1 MRISLFI
8 TTVLAISSQ
17 TGMSDETQ
25 SANAPGQP
33 QGPRFSVAENSPIG
47 TTVGTVTSK
56 KGANQSLR
64 TYSITGGNEHQTF
77 VIHAKTGRIAVRN
90 STRLDYETNPEY
102 VLQITVEGTEDFD
115 DSFDSGFAA
124 ELRKSGINVED
135 DKQLLETLS
144 VTITVKNVNELPA
157 LEAQTLSI
165 PENSAASV
173 VVGRVLVSDP
183 DAGDTHLFLFNNDSA
198 RSPFEID
205 PRTGEI
211 TVLDPTALDYEIQT
225 YFEMNVVAIDA
236 GGAAL
241 SETLRIE
248 VTDINEPPQL
258 AAEMFTLPEAS
269 DPGTVVGRIPGVDPD
284 GEAALTYAIVR
295 GNDDNAF
302 LINEQTGEISVAK
315 SAALDFEQTPQ
326 RQIGIEAR
334 DAQGDIGTTE
344 VQIQLTDVNEPP
356 VAGNQ
361 EFALPSQI
369 ESGAVLGTIS
379 ADDPDQ
385 GEQLTFGITDGN
397 DDGAFAIDPKTGE
410 LTVVSPE
417 KLNARSARQAALSIS
432 IADRAEASTTA
443 TATIDL
449 GIAQADSSLAAA
461 IRAMSAENED
471 TDDTTNPLDSQA
483 AAVAAKPTPKTKP
496 VPPVTPKVATSATAP
511 VAVAT
516 AVPANVVPA
525 STNKRAAASWLLL
538 CIGGAAVV
546 WGGVLVLTSLR
557 QRRMSATL
565 RKSIAAAHHDEE
577 LLHERMLSL
586 DAFSNELRAERDEL
600 MATRR
605 LLTGEFEKLKSLLGR
620 QTEELRSTDTVLQHG
635 DEILQKQMAMA
646 AAPAP
651 VTGPAGETLDSVRRQ
666 FAMQHQRLGT
676 LQETMEQRDRELID
690 TCSKMDTRLE
700 EVLQKVS
707 LIDAFDELQQGCG
720 DDLPPSDEDDVAGA
734 HAMAAW
740 DNRQAQIQELE
751 QQFDSNTGEPSPSGM
766 ATNAS
771 LQDEA
776 RTSTAASGME
786 FDYGLLDAKPS
797 PGELF
802 TDDPATDEHVTEE
815 MQQKWAA
822 RTELNTLRLVANQS
836 TRTTLANYSRK
847 KFLRSKLLLGSL
859 ALFGVSFAMLLWLG
873 GLGAKASQ
881 SSLGWGAL
889 GAGAVATVLLVSSWF
904 KHRSKS

>member
-8 TTVLAISSQ
+8 TTVLAISAQ
-17 TGMSDETQ
+17 TGMSDETP
-25 SANAPGQP
+25 SADAPVQP
-33 QGPRFSVAENSPIG
+33 QGPRFSVAENSPVG

-56 KGANQSLR
+56 KGTNPSLR
-64 TYSITGGNEHQTF
+64 TYSITSGNEQQTF

-102 VLQITVEGTEDFD
+102 VLQVTVEGTEDFE

-124 ELRKSGINVED
+124 ELRKSGINVND
-135 DKQLLETLS
+135 DKQLIETLS
-144 VTITVKNVNELPA
+144 VTIEVKNVNEFPA
-157 LEAQTLSI
+157 LEKHTLSI
-165 PENSAASV
+165 AENSAASV

-183 DAGDTHLFLFNNDSA
+183 DAGDTLLFFFNNDNA
-198 RSPFEID
+198 TSPFRID

-211 TVLDPTALDYEIQT
+211 TVIDPTALDYEIQT
-225 YFEMNVVAIDA
+225 DYEMNVVVIDA

-248 VTDINEPPQL
+248 VTNINEPPHL
-258 AAEMFTLPEAS
+258 AAETFTLPEAS
-269 DPGTVVGRIPGVDPD
+269 NPGTVVGRIPGVDPD

-302 LINEQTGEISVAK
+302 VINELTGEISVAQG
-315 SAALDFEQTPQ
+315 AALDFEQTPQ

-344 VQIQLTDVNEPP
+344 VQIELTDVNEPP

-361 EFALPSQI
+361 EFALPDHI
-369 ESGAVLGTIS
+369 ESGAVIGTIS
-379 ADDPDQ
+379 ANDPDQ
-385 GEQLTFGITDGN
+385 GELLTFGITDGN
-397 DDGAFAIDPKTGE
+397 DDGAFAIDPRTGE

-432 IADRAEASTTA
+432 IADRTEASATA

-461 IRAMSAENED
+461 IRAMSSED
-471 TDDTTNPLDSQA
+471 EDDHGTANPVDSQT
-483 AAVAAKPTPKTKP
+483 AAVTPKPTPKAKP
-496 VPPVTPKVATSATAP
+496 VPPVTPQVATQATTPA
-511 VAVAT
+511 AVTTAT
-516 AVPANVVPA
+516 PTNVVPA
-525 STNKRAAASWLLL
+525 SNKRAAASWLLL

-546 WGGVLVLTSLR
+546 WGGVLVLTSLH

-635 DEILQKQMAMA
+635 DEILQKQMATA
-646 AAPAP
+646 AAPTAAS
-651 VTGPAGETLDSVRRQ
+651 GAADESLDSVRRE
-666 FAMQHQRLGT
+666 FAEQHQRLGT

-740 DNRQAQIQELE
+740 DKRQTQIYELE
-751 QQFDSNTGEPSPSGM
+751 QQFDGDPGEPSSSGI
-766 ATNAS
+766 ATKAALPN
-771 LQDEA
+771 E
-776 RTSTAASGME
+776 TSMSKTAIEM
-786 FDYGLLDAKPS
+786 DYSSEPPTGEHS
-797 PGELF
+797 P
-802 TDDPATDEHVTEE
+802 DEHITEE

-822 RTELNTLRLVANQS
+822 RTELNTLRSVANES
-836 TRTTLANYSRK
+836 TRTTLAKYSRK
-847 KFLRSKLLLGSL
+847 KFFRSKLLLGSL
-859 ALFGVSFAMLLWLG
+859 GLFGVSFASLLWLG

-881 SSLGWGAL
+881 TSLGWGAL
-889 GAGAVATVLLVSSWF
+889 GASGVAMVLLVSSWL

>member
-1 MRISLFI
+1 
-8 TTVLAISSQ
+8 
-17 TGMSDETQ
+17 MSDETP
-25 SANAPGQP
+25 SAGAPGQP

-56 KGANQSLR
+56 KGTNSSLR
-64 TYSITGGNEHQTF
+64 TYSITGGDENQTF
-77 VIHAKTGRIAVRN
+77 VIHSKTGRIAVRN
-90 STRLDYETNPEY
+90 STRLDYESNPEF

-144 VTITVKNVNELPA
+144 VTIEVKNVNEFPA
-157 LEAQTLSI
+157 LEEQTLSI
-165 PENSAASV
+165 AENSAARV

-183 DAGDTHLFLFNNDSA
+183 DAGDTHLFLFNNDNA
-198 RSPFEID
+198 PSPFNID

-211 TVLDPTALDYEIQT
+211 TVIDPAALDYEIQT
-225 YFEMNVVAIDA
+225 DFEMNVVVIDA

-248 VTDINEPPQL
+248 VMNINEPPYL
-258 AAEMFTLPEAS
+258 AAETFSLPEAS
-269 DPGTVVGRIPGVDPD
+269 DSGTVVGRIPGVDPD

-302 LINEQTGEISVAK
+302 TINEQTGEIRVANG
-315 SAALDFEQTPQ
+315 AALDFEQTPQ
-326 RQIGIEAR
+326 RQIGIQAR
-334 DAQGDIGTTE
+334 DAQGDIGTAD
-344 VQIQLTDVNEPP
+344 VQIELTDVNEPP
-356 VAGNQ
+356 VVGNQ
-361 EFALPSQI
+361 EFALPANI
-369 ESGAVLGTIS
+369 EAGAVIGTILVN
-379 ADDPDQ
+379 DPDH
-385 GEQLTFGITDGN
+385 GELLTFGITDGN
-397 DDGAFAIDPKTGE
+397 DDGAFAIDPRSGE

-417 KLNARSARQAALSIS
+417 KLNARSARQAALSIN
-432 IADRAEASTTA
+432 IADRMEASTTA
-443 TATIDL
+443 TAMIDL

-461 IRAMSAENED
+461 IRAMSSENEEAHG
-471 TDDTTNPLDSQA
+471 TAKSVDSQA
-483 AAVAAKPTPKTKP
+483 VAATPKPTPQAKP
-496 VPPVTPKVATSATAP
+496 APSVTPKVATQPPTPA
-511 VAVAT
+511 AVAT
-516 AVPANVVPA
+516 TTPTNVVPA

-565 RKSIAAAHHDEE
+565 KKSIAAAHHDEE

-605 LLTGEFEKLKSLLGR
+605 LLTGEFEKLKSLLSR

-635 DEILQKQMAMA
+635 DELLQQQMAMA
-646 AAPAP
+646 AAATP
-651 VTGPAGETLDSVRRQ
+651 VTDPAGETLASVRRE

-720 DDLPPSDEDDVAGA
+720 DDLPPSDEDNVAGA

-740 DNRQAQIQELE
+740 DKRQAQIQELE
-751 QQFDSNTGEPSPSGM
+751 QQFDGDSGEPSPSGM
-766 ATNAS
+766 ATKAS

-776 RTSTAASGME
+776 MTSTTVSDME

-802 TDDPATDEHVTEE
+802 TDDHATDEHVTEE

-822 RTELNTLRLVANQS
+822 RTELNTLRSVANQS

-859 ALFGVSFAMLLWLG
+859 GLFGVSFAMLLWLG

-889 GAGAVATVLLVSSWF
+889 GTGAVATVLLISSWF